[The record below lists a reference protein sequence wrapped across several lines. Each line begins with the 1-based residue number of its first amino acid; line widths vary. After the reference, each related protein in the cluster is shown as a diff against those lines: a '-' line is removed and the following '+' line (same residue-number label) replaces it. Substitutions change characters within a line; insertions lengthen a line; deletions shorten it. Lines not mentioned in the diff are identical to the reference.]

1 MKKILVLLAVVS
13 IASVVAAA
21 CGDDAGDQ
29 VSGLISGVGPGISI
43 VEAFASNLEGP
54 LLVNGHLHVQNDQV
68 RLCELLA
75 ESFPPQCGGMS
86 LVVKG

>member
-1 MKKILVLLAVVS
+1 MPASLRQRVVTTPVIRSRVSLV
-13 IASVVAAA
+13 ASVLA
-21 CGDDAGDQ
+21 
-29 VSGLISGVGPGISI
+29 ISI